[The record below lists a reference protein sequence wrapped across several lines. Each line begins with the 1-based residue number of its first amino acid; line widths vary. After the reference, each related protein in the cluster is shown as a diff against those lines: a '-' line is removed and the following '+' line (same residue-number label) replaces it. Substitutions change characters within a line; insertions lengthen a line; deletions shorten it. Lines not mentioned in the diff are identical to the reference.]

1 MPLAY
6 TLLPKHAAILVRAT
20 GVVTLAD
27 VVDHLTSLV
36 ADPAVPVPHVTLF
49 DASEV
54 VKLDLTENDLL
65 AITSFTVA
73 HAPKSVA
80 RKLALVTRGEKG
92 TKRASQYERMAA
104 TFREETLVFFHRRTA
119 CIWLGIPEGS

>member
-1 MPLAY
+1 MPLEY

-20 GVVTLAD
+20 GVVTVAE

-36 ADPAVPVPHVTLF
+36 ADPDVPVPHVTLF

-54 VKLDLTENDLL
+54 VRLDLSEDDLV
-65 AITSFTVA
+65 AITAFTVA

-92 TKRASQYERMAA
+92 TERATQYERMAA
-104 TFREETLVFFHRRTA
+104 TFREQTTVFFHRRTA
-119 CIWLGIPEGS
+119 CIWLGIPEES